1 MSKLGSGNQY
11 DIIFQSSDWADRPIK
26 GNQLLRIDKEQ
37 LTNLGDRR
45 YGRSARRGTTRRP
58 SSRHTRSTPPA

>member
-11 DIIFQSSDWADRPIK
+11 DIIFQSSEWADK